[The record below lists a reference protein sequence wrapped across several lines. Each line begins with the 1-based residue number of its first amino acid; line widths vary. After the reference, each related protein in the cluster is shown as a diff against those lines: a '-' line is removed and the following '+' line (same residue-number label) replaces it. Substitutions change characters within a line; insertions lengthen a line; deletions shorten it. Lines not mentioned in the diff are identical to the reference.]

1 MTTSST
7 ASRNDGAAAREYDVV
22 VIGAGLAGI
31 GMLRRLRDD
40 GFSAIVLEA
49 GGGVGGTW
57 YWNRYPGACCDS
69 ASEVYS
75 YSFSD
80 ELLQTWSW
88 KTRYPTQPQ
97 VLSYLEY
104 VTERFDLKRHIEFN
118 QRVVAATFDGD
129 DHKWRVTTEAGQA
142 FAAAYVLTA
151 VGCLSEPFVPR
162 FEGLADFAGE
172 VYYTAR
178 WPQDEVNLKGK
189 RVAVIGTG
197 SSGIQIIPA
206 IADDVA
212 QLTVFQRTANY
223 AIPARNHPLTAEDEA
238 KIKANYAAI
247 REEARWTPTGNLYRP
262 DEASAL
268 AVDPEERRQRYQQDW
283 DEGGFQL
290 LFGGYYDL
298 GSDEEANRTVADFVR
313 EKIAG
318 VVKDPATR
326 EKLMPRDHP
335 IGTKRP
341 PLDEHYFEVF
351 NRENVTLVDLK
362 AEPVVRIAAHG
373 ILTSKTEYPLD
384 VIIFATGFDAVTGA
398 LSKIDIGTSD
408 GRKLKEVW
416 AGGPRTYLGVATAG
430 FPNLFMITGP
440 QSPSV
445 MGTVTISIEQH
456 IEWIGDLL
464 NYARGHDIDLIEA
477 TAQAQDAWVAHV
489 QDLISGTLLAKY
501 TSWYLGSN
509 VPGKTRTILTYA
521 GGVGTYR
528 ARADEVRDAGYEGFT
543 LTPRDEHASVG
554 GSR

>member
-1 MTTSST
+1 MTTSSA
-7 ASRNDGAAAREYDVV
+7 ASPDRDAAVRAYDAVI
-22 VIGAGLAGI
+22 IGAGLAGI

-40 GFSAIVLEA
+40 GFSAVVLEA

-80 ELLQTWSW
+80 ELLQSWSW
-88 KTRYPTQPQ
+88 QTRYPTQPQ
-97 VLSYLEY
+97 VLSYLEH
-104 VTERFDLKRHIEFN
+104 VTERFDLNRHIEFN
-118 QRVVAATFDGD
+118 QRVASATYDDGG
-129 DHKWRVTTEAGQA
+129 WRVTTESGDV
-142 FAAAYVLTA
+142 FAARYCITA
-151 VGCLSEPFVPR
+151 VGCLSEPLTPSL
-162 FEGLADFAGE
+162 EGLADFGGE
-172 VYYTAR
+172 VYSTAR
-178 WPQDEVNLKGK
+178 WPHEQVDLAGK

-206 IADDVA
+206 IAGDVA

-223 AIPARNHPLTAEDEA
+223 AIPARNRPLAPEAEA
-238 KIKANYAAI
+238 KIKANYPAI

-262 DEASAL
+262 DDASAL
-268 AVDPEERRQRYQQDW
+268 EVGQEERRRRYQQDW

-290 LFGGYYDL
+290 LFGGYHDL
-298 GSDEEANRTVADFVR
+298 GMDEEANRTVADFVR
-313 EKIAG
+313 EKIG
-318 VVKDPATR
+318 SVIEDPQTR
-326 EKLMPRDHP
+326 AKLVPRDHP

-341 PLDEHYFEVF
+341 PLDEGYFEVF
-351 NRENVTLVDLK
+351 NRQNVTLVDLK
-362 AEPVVRIAAHG
+362 AEPIARVTEHG
-373 ILTSKTEYPLD
+373 IATSSAEYPLD

-398 LSKIDIGTSD
+398 LNKIDITGAD
-408 GRKLKEVW
+408 GRKLKDVW
-416 AGGPRTYLGVATAG
+416 QDGPRTYLGIATAG

-456 IEWIGDLL
+456 IEWLGDLL
-464 NYARGHDIDLIEA
+464 DYARDHRIELIEA
-477 TAQAQDAWVAHV
+477 TEAAQDAWVQHV

-528 ARADEVRDAGYEGFT
+528 ARADEVRDAGYDGFT
-543 LTPRDEHASVG
+543 LTPGHERAGAG
-554 GSR
+554 GAR

>member
-1 MTTSST
+1 MTSSSEQG
-7 ASRNDGAAAREYDVV
+7 ASAREYDAV
-22 VIGAGLAGI
+22 VIGAGFAGL

-40 GFSAIVLEA
+40 GFTVVVLEA

-80 ELLQTWSW
+80 ELLQSWSW

-97 VLSYLEY
+97 VLSYLEH
-104 VTERFDLKRHIEFN
+104 VTDHFDLRRHIEFN
-118 QRVVAATFDGD
+118 QRVVSATYDED
-129 DHKWRVTTEAGQA
+129 ARRWRVTTQSGQA
-142 FAAAYVLTA
+142 FTARYCLTA
-151 VGCLSEPFVPR
+151 VGCLSEPLVPAI
-162 FEGLADFAGE
+162 EGIGDFAGE
-172 VYYTAR
+172 TYYTAR
-178 WPQDEVNLKGK
+178 WPHEEVDLAGK

-197 SSGIQIIPA
+197 STGIQLIPA

-212 QLTVFQRTANY
+212 TLTVFQRTANY
-223 AIPARNHPLTAEDEA
+223 AIPARNHPMAPETEA

-262 DEASAL
+262 DEKSAL

-313 EKIAG
+313 EKIAS
-318 VVKDPATR
+318 VIEDQKMRD
-326 EKLMPRDHP
+326 KLVPKDHP

-341 PLDEHYFEVF
+341 PLDENYFATF
-351 NRENVTLVDLK
+351 NRENVSLVDLK
-362 AEPVVRIAAHG
+362 AEPIVRITERG
-373 ILTSKTEYPLD
+373 IVTEQAEYPLD

-398 LSKIDIGTSD
+398 LNKIDIGTSG

-416 AGGPRTYLGVATAG
+416 ADGPRTYLGVATAG
-430 FPNLFMITGP
+430 FPNLFMLTGP

-456 IEWIGDLL
+456 IQWIGDLL
-464 NYARGHDIDLIEA
+464 TYARAHDIELIEA
-477 TAQAQDAWVAHV
+477 TTEAQDAWVAHV
-489 QDLISGTLLAKY
+489 QELIAGTLLAKY
-501 TSWYLGSN
+501 SSWYLGSN

-543 LTPRDEHASVG
+543 LTPAHQPAGADG
-554 GSR
+554 GR

>member
-1 MTTSST
+1 MTSSST
-7 ASRNDGAAAREYDVV
+7 ASTNEGAAVREYDVI

-40 GFSAIVLEA
+40 GFSVVVLEA

-104 VTERFDLKRHIEFN
+104 VTERFDLNRHIEFN
-118 QRVVAATFDGD
+118 QRVESATFETGD
-129 DHKWRVTTEAGQA
+129 NRWRVRTEAGGV
-142 FAAAYVLTA
+142 FAARYVLTA
-151 VGCLSEPFVPR
+151 VGCLSEPLVPSY
-162 FEGLADFAGE
+162 EGLDDFAGE

-178 WPQDEVNLKGK
+178 WPHEEVDLRGK

-223 AIPARNHPLTAEDEA
+223 AIPARNRPLTTEDEA
-238 KIKANYAAI
+238 KIKANYPAI

-268 AVDPEERRQRYQQDW
+268 TVDPDERRRRYQRDW

-298 GSDEEANRTVADFVR
+298 GSDEEANATVTDFVR
-313 EKIAG
+313 EKIG
-318 VVKDPATR
+318 SVVADPATR
-326 EKLMPRDHP
+326 EKLVPRDHP

-373 ILTSKTEYPLD
+373 ILTAKAEYPLD

-398 LSKIDIGTSD
+398 LNKIDIGTSD
-408 GRKLKEVW
+408 GRKLRQEW
-416 AGGPRTYLGVATAG
+416 ADGPRTYLGVATAG

-464 NYARGHDIDLIEA
+464 SYARAHDIDLIEA
-477 TAQAQDAWVAHV
+477 TAQAQDAWVSHV
-489 QDLISGTLLAKY
+489 QDLIAGALLAKY
-501 TSWYLGSN
+501 SSWYLGSN

-543 LTPRDEHASVG
+543 LTPSHAPAGAG
-554 GSR
+554 GGR

>member
-1 MTTSST
+1 MTSSST
-7 ASRNDGAAAREYDVV
+7 AGPNEDAATREYDAV

-31 GMLRRLRDD
+31 GMVRRLRDD
-40 GFSAIVLEA
+40 GFSAVVLEA

-104 VTERFDLKRHIEFN
+104 VTEHFDLKRHIEFN
-118 QRVVAATFDGD
+118 QRVASATYDRD
-129 DHKWRVTTEAGQA
+129 DRVWRVSTEAGEVFVA
-142 FAAAYVLTA
+142 HYLLTA
-151 VGCLSEPFVPR
+151 VGCLSEPLNPSL
-162 FEGLADFAGE
+162 EGLGDFAGE
-172 VYYTAR
+172 TYYTAR
-178 WPQDEVNLKGK
+178 WPHEKVDLKGK

-223 AIPARNHPLTAEDEA
+223 ALPARNRPMTAETEA

-262 DEASAL
+262 DDASAL
-268 AVDPEERRQRYQQDW
+268 EVDPAERRQRYQKDW

-290 LFGGYYDL
+290 LFGGYHDL
-298 GSDEEANRTVADFVR
+298 GMDEEANRTVADFVR

-318 VVKDPATR
+318 IVEDPQTR
-326 EKLMPRDHP
+326 EKLVPSDHP

-341 PLDEHYFEVF
+341 PLDEGYFAVF
-351 NRENVTLVDLK
+351 NRENVSLVDLK
-362 AEPVVRIAAHG
+362 AEPIIRVTEHG
-373 ILTSKTEYPLD
+373 IATSQTEYPLE

-398 LSKIDIGTSD
+398 LNKIDIGTSD
-408 GRKLKEVW
+408 GQRLKEVW
-416 AGGPRTYLGVATAG
+416 EDGPRTYLGVATAG

-464 NYARGHDIDLIEA
+464 NYAREHGIDLIEA
-477 TAQAQDAWVAHV
+477 TTEAQDAWVAHV

-528 ARADEVRDAGYEGFT
+528 ARAAEVRDSGYEGFT
-543 LTPRDEHASVG
+543 LTPSQEHVSAG
-554 GSR
+554 GAR